1 MSSEY
6 LHRLLQ
12 DARVVELRHQHGE
25 RWESGTFDKLEPLE
39 DTIRERAD
47 DGNLY
52 TSLNRP
58 NVHAINRM
66 GARAICDDDI
76 ATICRVVFDLDPRR
90 PAGTA
95 STDHELAN
103 AVRARDLLV
112 RTLTAH
118 GWPMPALGM
127 SGNGAHAVYRCC
139 IVAAPLWRQRAA
151 ALYAGL
157 RGKLRAD
164 LDALGVDFDPV
175 VRNPG
180 RIWRLYG
187 SINRK
192 GTPTPDRPHRRA
204 EIRLPAGAW
213 QPVKAATVERTAA
226 VLSPVVQR
234 EQAAVRRE
242 RGRVDGSGDYGTLD
256 AIAWFKSHNAY
267 IREIDAGKY
276 AVICPWHGEHTTP
289 SPVSGSDTV
298 IWTTSRTGWPTWH
311 CSHAHCSDR
320 NIRDVMILWGD
331 ADEFCSLAW
340 SRDHG

>member
-1 MSSEY
+1 MNEY
-6 LHRLLQ
+6 LNRLLQ
-12 DARVVELRHQHGE
+12 DARTVELRHQTGD
-25 RWESGTFDKLEPLE
+25 RWESGTFDKVEPLE
-39 DTIRERAD
+39 DAIRERAG

-58 NVHAINRM
+58 NVRAINCM
-66 GARAICDDDI
+66 GSRAIRDDDI
-76 ATICRVVFDLDPRR
+76 TVITRIVFDLDPRR

-95 STDHELAN
+95 STAEELVN
-103 AVRARDLLV
+103 AIKARDLVV

-118 GWPMPALGM
+118 GWPVPALGM

-139 IVAAPLWRQRAA
+139 ITAAALWRQRAA

-157 RGKLRAD
+157 RGKLRED

-187 SINRK
+187 TWNRK
-192 GTPTPDRPHRRA
+192 GDTTPDRPHRRA

-213 QPVKAATVERTAA
+213 QPVKAATVERTAN
-226 VLSPVVQR
+226 VLSPIVQR
-234 EQAAVRRE
+234 EQVAVRRA
-242 RGRVDGSGDYGTLD
+242 RGRVDGHGDYSTLD
-256 AIAWFKSHNAY
+256 VVAWFQSHGAY
-267 IREIDAGKY
+267 IREIQQGKH
-276 AVICPWHGEHTTP
+276 AVICPWHNEHTTK
-289 SPVSGSDTV
+289 SPVTGSDTV
-298 IWTTSRTGWPTWH
+298 IWTTSNTGWPTWH
-311 CSHAHCSDR
+311 CSHAHCADR
-320 NIRDVMILWGD
+320 TIRDVMILWGD